1 MPPVIA
7 AINRNEALLV
17 LGRIAFKAAGYR
29 QGFLRRREFR
39 SGSKRKSSASL

>member
-29 QGFLRRREFR
+29 QGFFATAGVPL
-39 SGSKRKSSASL
+39 G